1 MLFGDKMP
9 LSENV
14 RRALRYAPVAAL
26 MAIIIPELV
35 PLSTQPAEI
44 FNLKALAAV
53 FAVILFLR
61 TGNGLYVII
70 GGMVAFWTLKFIF

>member
-9 LSENV
+9 LSDNV

-26 MAIIIPELV
+26 VAIIIPELV
-35 PLSTQPAEI
+35 PLSTQPTEI

-53 FAVILFLR
+53 FAVFLFLR

-70 GGMVAFWTLKFIF
+70 GGMAALWTLQILF